1 MSELRIEL
9 PPDLVE
15 EIVALVTERVRGEL
29 RREQGRRWLSIAEA
43 AAELGLSEGAVR
55 KHVARKGI
63 ESTRVGG
70 RIFVDMHSL
79 GGS

>member
-1 MSELRIEL
+1 MNLRVEV
-9 PPDLVE
+9 PP
-15 EIVALVTERVRGEL
+15 EIVSEIIERVTERVLAEL

-43 AAELGLSEGAVR
+43 AAELGLSEGAIR

-70 RIFVDMHSL
+70 RILIDMHSL

>member
-1 MSELRIEL
+1 MNFRVDV
-9 PPDLVE
+9 PPEVLN
-15 EIVALVTERVRGEL
+15 EIVERVTECVLAEL

-43 AAELGLSEGAVR
+43 AAELGLSEGAIR